1 MRKLKIGI
9 AIFAITVLSLLGFA
23 CKKSETAVEIDGVK
37 NIECSYTLVEY
48 DLLSGVTSSNGEEVE
63 LSGEVQFG
71 IPGEYFISY
80 TCGDT
85 TVNATVRI
93 YGEPEVKSATDI
105 TTTYENVLSGDVEN
119 GIAVTDTFGGELNVE
134 FIGFAEEIDYPKYG
148 SSYTAKY
155 QATDKVGHTKEFT
168 RKITVQTSNIA
179 FDDATVDVADD
190 SYAFALNGVAFTGL
204 YDKDGNA
211 YASVYESDGKL
222 YNLNA
227 VGAILGEG
235 NHTLTIVGVKG
246 YDDICLTVT
255 DSQPFAYSFDYADE
269 DTGIENYIW
278 AAGEEV
284 TFPAIISKKGTYQ
297 KFDVQYSLYYQGEK
311 YEFYQQCDEAFSP
324 MRFFDLGE
332 YTYVAQITRKGE
344 TTTVENKFYIVS
356 EKEKLNYSY
365 STLSNQFVS
374 AWMPYEDYGSSVKY
388 VRQIEDSNG
397 TTYNAIEFENH
408 KIKNADGE
416 LRALRFNTTTIEEVL
431 NSGSTTI
438 TMDVLLKEDF
448 ADPVYIF
455 AFLQG
460 NSGKWDCSPNTQYAV
475 NAKEWRTISF
485 DLSSCW
491 VGPNPSAPDFYSV
504 DYYGRITINWKNFG
518 LIVHPFNGVNNKDD
532 SRTTMGVYIAN
543 VRFGETKSIEEKNYY
558 GFEGEAGSRITLS
571 QTGLTANINGVEEA
585 YENLYFTEN
594 GLVKQVIDNV
604 SSPLAYPT
612 LAEIKGEELWYKGK
626 NYVSLSYES
635 GAILN
640 VGKAEMPAYGEALI
654 AYGCTTKYEL
664 WNLSTG
670 MKVKTL
676 ASDDMFVT
684 LTKTG
689 GYNLKLTVK
698 YGNLTMQFDNYMY
711 AKDETDFINA
721 LIYSNIY
728 LRYSGKAMING
739 EIKDA
744 FKVER
749 VGGDVE
755 GHRYIQLKADYV
767 DKMLDAG
774 ITTLTIGVKTDTRT
788 GLQKVHRILDNKATT
803 QSDGT
808 LKHGADYWMV
818 SENSQYQEVEL
829 SLDESMKG
837 KTFGFSLKKDG
848 YIYINE
854 PLFGVDNGDIY
865 QNGNDYGLDDIY

>member
-1 MRKLKIGI
+1 MRKLKIAI
-9 AIFAITVLSLLGFA
+9 AVLTTTALCLFGFA
-23 CKKSETAVEIDGVK
+23 CKKSEPAVEISGVK
-37 NIECSYTLVEY
+37 NIECSYTLTEY

-71 IPGEYFISY
+71 IPGEYSISY

-85 TVNATVRI
+85 TVKATVRI

-134 FIGFAEEIDYPKYG
+134 FIGFAEEIDYPKYE

-155 QATDKVGHTKEFT
+155 QATDRVGHTKEFT

-179 FDDATVDVADD
+179 FDDATVDLADS
-190 SYAFALNGVAFTGL
+190 SYGFALNGVAFTGL

-311 YEFYQQCDEAFSP
+311 DEFNQQSDEAFSP

-332 YTYVAQITRKGE
+332 YTYSAQITRKGE

-374 AWMPYEDYGSSVKY
+374 AWIPYEDHGSSVKY
-388 VRQIEDSNG
+388 VKEIEDSNG
-397 TTYNAIEFENH
+397 TTYNAIEFENRKM
-408 KIKNADGE
+408 KISDAE
-416 LRALRFNTTTIEEVL
+416 LRALRFNTTMVEEVL

-455 AFLQG
+455 TFLHG
-460 NSGKWDCSPNTQYAV
+460 NGSWDCSPNTEYMV
-475 NAKEWRTISF
+475 NAKEWRTVSF

-491 VGPNPSAPDFYSV
+491 IGPNPSAPDFYSV
-504 DYYGRITINWKNFG
+504 DYYGRITINWKTFG
-518 LIVHPFNGVNNKDD
+518 LIINPFNGENNKDD
-532 SRTTMGVYIAN
+532 SRTAMGVYIAN

-558 GFEGEAGSRITLS
+558 GFEGGAGSRITLS
-571 QTGLTANINGVEEA
+571 QTALTANINGVEET

-626 NYVSLSYES
+626 NYISLSYES

-640 VGKAEMPAYGEALI
+640 VGEAEMPAYGEALI

-670 MKVKTL
+670 IRVKTL
-676 ASDDMFVT
+676 TPDDMFVT
-684 LTKTG
+684 LTETG

-698 YGNLTMQFDNYMY
+698 YEDLTMQFDNYMY
-711 AKDETDFINA
+711 AKDETDFINV
-721 LIYSNIY
+721 LMYSDIY

-739 EIKDA
+739 EIKDV

-749 VGGDVE
+749 IGGDAE
-755 GHRYIQLKADYV
+755 SHRIIQFNADYV
-767 DKMLDAG
+767 DKMFEAG
-774 ITTLTIGVKTDTRT
+774 VNKLTIGVRTDTRT
-788 GLQKVHRILDNKATT
+788 GKQKVHRVSNGKVT
-803 QSDGT
+803 QT
-808 LKHGADYWMV
+808 GANNEMVHAPDYWVV
-818 SENSQYQEVEL
+818 SENSQYPEVEL
-829 SLDESMKG
+829 TLDESMRG
-837 KTFGFSLKKDG
+837 KSFVFSLKQDG

-854 PLFGVDNGDIY
+854 PLFGVDNGNIY